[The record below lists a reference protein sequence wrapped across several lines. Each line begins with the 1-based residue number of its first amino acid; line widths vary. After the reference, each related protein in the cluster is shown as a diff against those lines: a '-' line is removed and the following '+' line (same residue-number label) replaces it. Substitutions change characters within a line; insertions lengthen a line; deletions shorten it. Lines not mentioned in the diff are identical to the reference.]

1 MTMFD
6 VSGKRVLVTGGSRGI
21 GYAVGKAYAAAGA
34 DVVLLSSGAEVSKS
48 AERLSGETGRRIEA
62 VRCDVA
68 DRKTVYDK
76 VGKLGRLDVVINN
89 AGLCRQ
95 TPISG
100 DRDEVDDIFERT
112 LAVNLS
118 GQFYVTRAA
127 VPLMDKGGAIV
138 FTGSIWSTT
147 AGAEYAAYCAS
158 KHGILGMT
166 RALAHEL
173 GPKGITV
180 NAILPGTVHTEMN
193 LQNITPEIRK
203 LVLAQMVIN
212 RGWIEPDE
220 IAGLFVFFATP
231 AARDITGQSIH
242 YNRGQVMV

>member
-1 MTMFD
+1 MKAFD

-21 GYAVGKAYAAAGA
+21 GYAVGKAYATGGA
-34 DVVLLSSGAEVSKS
+34 DVVLLSSGAEVMTA
-48 AERLSGETGRRIEA
+48 AERLAAETGRKIEG
-62 VRCDVA
+62 VRCDIA
-68 DRKTVYDK
+68 DRRAVYQK
-76 VGKLGRLDVVINN
+76 VGALGHLDVVINN

-95 TPISG
+95 TPVTG
-100 DRDEVDDIFERT
+100 DRDEVDAVFERT

-166 RALAHEL
+166 RSLAHEL
-173 GPKGITV
+173 GPRGITV
-180 NAILPGTVHTEMN
+180 NALLVGPTETEM
-193 LQNITPEIRK
+193 LEGLLAKVPEFKSMLVQRTPLGRIGQPADMADVVAF
-203 LVLAQMVIN
+203 LVS
-212 RGWIEPDE
+212 DD
-220 IAGLFVFFATP
+220 
-231 AARDITGQSIH
+231 ARWVTGQGI
-242 YNRGQVMV
+242 RVDGGAR